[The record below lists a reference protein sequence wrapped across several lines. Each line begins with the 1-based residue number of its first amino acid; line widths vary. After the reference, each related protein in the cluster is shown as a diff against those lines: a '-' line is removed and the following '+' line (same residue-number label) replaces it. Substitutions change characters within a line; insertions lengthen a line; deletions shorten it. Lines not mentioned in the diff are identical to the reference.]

1 MRRCLTNPIG
11 SGVKPPLV
19 DDQLADVAARPCVVA
34 GCRRRVRRVI
44 GCFEVGGQLAQGLW
58 GAVHDFRASSGGV
71 LSLAI
76 RADPAHLS
84 TR

>member
-1 MRRCLTNPIG
+1 MWLLGRAQWPG
-11 SGVKPPLV
+11 
-19 DDQLADVAARPCVVA
+19 AAG
-34 GCRRRVRRVI
+34 GCGGVI
-44 GCFEVGGQLAQGLW
+44 GCFEVGGQLAQGLS
-58 GAVHDFRASSGGV
+58 GAVHDFRAGSGGA